1 MSFLTKYRSLKSRLA
16 FIFLTVF
23 ICLFSG
29 VFLWS
34 QTNFTVGTY
43 NLEKYE
49 VEKSGEF
56 TNKSKKIIES
66 IRQMNVD
73 VLGLVE
79 MGSLMSSAYLLN
91 ELNQEGLDYAYYEW
105 MRSNDGHLHL
115 AVFSRYPLK
124 NIVHHKK
131 DKYRLDARSYT
142 LKRGILEAT
151 VQVSDDYTFT
161 VLLTHLK
168 SQVESPHLDQR
179 EVRLEESKVLRNKVE
194 QILSKDP
201 AANLVVF
208 GDLNDRYS
216 SPPLR
221 TILGTAAGKTKLLDA
236 RPIEPNGDSLPDERT
251 RGKFRSIAWTH
262 FYSKEDS
269 YSRLDYILY
278 SPSLRAQFQPEE
290 AIVVRVPNWGVASD
304 HRPIR
309 AGFTVPAAKAQPKSV
324 LKLKPEPK
332 PALR

>member
-124 NIVHHKK
+124 NIVHHK
-131 DKYRLDARSYT
+131 RC
-142 LKRGILEAT
+142 
-151 VQVSDDYTFT
+151 
-161 VLLTHLK
+161 
-168 SQVESPHLDQR
+168 
-179 EVRLEESKVLRNKVE
+179 
-194 QILSKDP
+194 
-201 AANLVVF
+201 
-208 GDLNDRYS
+208 
-216 SPPLR
+216 
-221 TILGTAAGKTKLLDA
+221 
-236 RPIEPNGDSLPDERT
+236 
-251 RGKFRSIAWTH
+251 
-262 FYSKEDS
+262 
-269 YSRLDYILY
+269 
-278 SPSLRAQFQPEE
+278 
-290 AIVVRVPNWGVASD
+290 
-304 HRPIR
+304 
-309 AGFTVPAAKAQPKSV
+309 
-324 LKLKPEPK
+324 
-332 PALR
+332 